1 MYWLFTGS
9 FKGWFPLWMNMRHG
23 SNHSKVF
30 CKKVVS
36 RNFAK
41 FTGKYLCQSFFLHK
55 VVGLRPATLLKKRPW
70 HRWFPV
76 NFVKFLRT
84 PFFKEDFW
92 WLLLWIKYCIS
103 FLFFLTFSCLIN
115 KAVCVIM
122 TFKYCN
128 LGPLTLT
135 SHCTKNEVFH

>member
-1 MYWLFTGS
+1 MLIKS
-9 FKGWFPLWMNMRHG
+9 RSSRPEML
-23 SNHSKVF
+23 
-30 CKKVVS
+30 CKKGVL
-36 RNFAK
+36 RKFAK
-41 FTGKYLCQSFFLHK
+41 FTGQHLCQSLFFNK
-55 VVGLRPATLLKKRPW
+55 FAGLRPATLLKKRPW